1 MAAARALARRGLG
14 WVWPNPA
21 VGCVILDAD
30 GRVAGRGWTRP
41 GGRPH
46 AETEALRV
54 AGERARGGTA
64 YVTLEP
70 CSHHG
75 ETPPCADA
83 LVKAGIKR
91 VVAPM
96 MDPDPRVQGAG
107 FRRLREAGVD
117 VIDDLGRSEAE
128 AINEGFFL
136 RVRANRPL
144 VALKTAT
151 TLDGRIATSTG
162 ESQWITGEAAR
173 KRGHLMRAQFD
184 AIMVGI
190 GTAAADNPMLT
201 CRLPGL
207 ENRSPVR
214 IFVDGRRR
222 LPLTAKL
229 VTTANRYSTWMVTL
243 QGHHDARFEA
253 FRSAGVEMVEAP
265 PDQAGQP
272 DLKVVMTRLAERG
285 LTRVLVEGGSNL
297 SAALLRDDLI
307 DRIYWF
313 RAPGVIG
320 GDGLPVAAPFG
331 VGHLDTMVKFA
342 RDEVMMLGPDH
353 LEIYSRRVG

>member
-21 VGCVILDAD
+21 VGCVILDTE

-46 AETEALRV
+46 AETEALRA
-54 AGERARGGTA
+54 AGPRAHGGTA

-107 FRRLREAGVD
+107 FRRLREAGIE
-117 VIDDLGRSEAE
+117 VIEDFGRKEAE
-128 AINEGFFL
+128 AINEGFLL
-136 RVRANRPL
+136 RVRERRPL

-151 TLDGRIATSTG
+151 TLDGRIATGTG

-173 KRGHLMRAQFD
+173 KRGHLLRAQFD

-190 GTAAADNPMLT
+190 GTAASDNPMLT

-214 IFVDGRRR
+214 IVVDGRRR
-222 LPLTAKL
+222 LPLTSKL
-229 VTTANRYSTWMVTL
+229 VTTASRHPTWLVTL
-243 QGHHDARFEA
+243 QGNHDARFET
-253 FRSAGVEMVEAP
+253 FRSAGVEMVEVP
-265 PDQAGQP
+265 PDRYGQP
-272 DLKVVMTRLAERG
+272 DLKTIVTRLAERG
-285 LTRVLVEGGSNL
+285 LTRVLVEGGSHL

-313 RAPGVIG
+313 RASGIIG

-331 VGHLDTMVKFA
+331 VGHLSDMVRFA
-342 RDEVMMLGPDH
+342 RDDVLALGPDQ

>member
-21 VGCVILDAD
+21 VGCVILDAE

-46 AETEALRV
+46 AETEALRA
-54 AGERARGGTA
+54 AGPKARGGTA

-83 LVKAGIKR
+83 LIKAGVKR
-91 VVAPM
+91 VVASM
-96 MDPDPRVQGAG
+96 MDPDPRVQGTG
-107 FRRLREAGVD
+107 FRRLREAGIE
-117 VIDDLGRSEAE
+117 VIEDFGRKEAE
-128 AINEGFFL
+128 VINEGFFL
-136 RVRANRPL
+136 RVREKRPL
-144 VALKTAT
+144 IVLKTAT
-151 TLDGRIATSTG
+151 TLDGRIATGTG

-173 KRGHLMRAQFD
+173 KRGHLLRAQFD
-184 AIMVGI
+184 AIMIGI

-214 IFVDGRRR
+214 IVVDGRRR

-229 VTTANRYSTWMVTL
+229 VTTANRHPTWMVTL
-243 QGHHDARFEA
+243 PGNHDARFET

-265 PDQAGQP
+265 PDKNGQP

-285 LTRVLVEGGSNL
+285 LTRVLVEGGSHL
-297 SAALLRDDLI
+297 SAALLRDDLV
-307 DRIYWF
+307 DGIYWF
-313 RAPGVIG
+313 RAAGIMG

-331 VGHLDTMVKFA
+331 VGHLDEMVRFTSV
-342 RDEVMMLGPDH
+342 EVMALGADQ

>member
-21 VGCVILDAD
+21 VGCVILDAE

-54 AGERARGGTA
+54 AGTRADGGTA
-64 YVTLEP
+64 YMTLEP

-83 LVKAGIKR
+83 LIKAGIKR

-107 FRRLREAGVD
+107 FRRLREAGIE
-117 VIDDLGRSEAE
+117 VIEDIGRQEAE
-128 AINEGFFL
+128 AINEGFCL
-136 RVRANRPL
+136 RVRAGRPL

-173 KRGHLMRAQFD
+173 RRGHLMRAQFD
-184 AIMVGI
+184 AIMVGV

-214 IFVDGRRR
+214 IVVDGRRR

-229 VTTANRYSTWMVTL
+229 VTTANRHPTWLVTL
-243 QGHHDARFEA
+243 HGNRDARFEA
-253 FRSAGVEMVEAP
+253 FRSAGVEIVEAP
-265 PDQAGQP
+265 ADGNGQP
-272 DLKVVMTRLAERG
+272 DLKVVMSKLAERG
-285 LTRVLVEGGSNL
+285 LTRVLVEGGSHL

-313 RAPGVIG
+313 RAPGIIG

-331 VGHLDTMVKFA
+331 IGHLDAMVKFT
-342 RDEVMMLGPDH
+342 RDDVVMLGHDD

>member
-21 VGCVILDAD
+21 VGCVILDAE

-46 AETEALRV
+46 AETEALRA
-54 AGERARGGTA
+54 AGSRAHGGTA

-75 ETPPCADA
+75 ETPPCTDA
-83 LVKAGIKR
+83 LIKAGIRR

-96 MDPDPRVQGAG
+96 MDPDPRVQGTG
-107 FRRLREAGVD
+107 FRRLREAGVE
-117 VIDDLGRSEAE
+117 VIEDLGRKEAE

-136 RVRANRPL
+136 RVRARRPL

-151 TLDGRIATSTG
+151 TLDGRIATGTG

-173 KRGHLMRAQFD
+173 KRGHLLRSQFD
-184 AIMVGI
+184 AIMIGI

-214 IFVDGRRR
+214 IVVDGRRR

-229 VTTANRYSTWMVTL
+229 VMTAKRYPTWLVTL
-243 QGHHDARFEA
+243 QGNRNARFEA
-253 FRSAGVEMVEAP
+253 FRSAGVEMIEAP
-265 PDQAGQP
+265 PDQNGQP
-272 DLKVVMTRLAERG
+272 DLKIVMTRLAEQG
-285 LTRVLVEGGSNL
+285 LTRVLVEGGSHL
-297 SAALLRDDLI
+297 SAALFRDDLV

-313 RAPGVIG
+313 RAAGVIG
-320 GDGLPVAAPFG
+320 GDGLPVAASFG
-331 VGHLDTMVKFA
+331 VGHLNEMVRFTCA
-342 RDEVMMLGPDH
+342 EVMALGPDQ
-353 LEIYSRRVG
+353 LEIYSRRTG

>member
-1 MAAARALARRGLG
+1 MAAARTLARRGLG

-54 AGERARGGTA
+54 AGARASGGTA

-107 FRRLREAGVD
+107 FRRLREAGVE
-117 VIDDLGRSEAE
+117 VIEDLGRKEAE

-144 VALKTAT
+144 IALKTAT
-151 TLDGRIATSTG
+151 TLDGRIATGSG
-162 ESQWITGEAAR
+162 ESQWITGEEAR
-173 KRGHLMRAQFD
+173 QRGHLMRAQFD

-214 IFVDGRRR
+214 IVVDGRRR

-229 VTTANRYSTWMVTL
+229 VTTANRHPTWMVTL
-243 QGHHDARFEA
+243 QGNRDARFEA
-253 FRSAGVEMVEAP
+253 FRSAGVKMVEAP
-265 PDQAGQP
+265 PDQNGQP
-272 DLKVVMTRLAERG
+272 DLKVVMTQLAERG
-285 LTRVLVEGGSNL
+285 LTRVLVEGGSHL

-313 RAPGVIG
+313 RAAGIIG

-331 VGHLDTMVKFA
+331 VGHLDAMVKFA
-342 RDEVMMLGPDH
+342 RDDVVMLGPDH